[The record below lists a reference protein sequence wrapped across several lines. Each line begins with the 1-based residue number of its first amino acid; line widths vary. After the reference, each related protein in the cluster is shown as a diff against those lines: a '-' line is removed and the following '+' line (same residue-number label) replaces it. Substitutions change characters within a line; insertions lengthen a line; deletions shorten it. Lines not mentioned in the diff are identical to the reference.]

1 MDRWRPE
8 THTFH
13 LPCSKMTITLEHVA
27 LIFGLP
33 LEGLPVTGI
42 LDTERW
48 KDLVEQYYRIRPP
61 EDADAARA
69 K

>member
-1 MDRWRPE
+1 
-8 THTFH
+8 
-13 LPCSKMTITLEHVA
+13 MTITLQHVA

-33 LEGLPVTGI
+33 LEGLPVTGN

-61 EDADAARA
+61 EDAEAARA